1 MLFPCT
7 ACDVGDPARCG
18 KTNCPVLAKY
28 SGRTI
33 KIEGKEEFQGT
44 TPNVF
49 VGRYGYPHIRAG
61 ILSTEQYEQHDA
73 PRQWAA
79 QNYNI
84 PKIISLRQEMVNSTF
99 HINVKSFQQRFLE
112 MSQEIGMAVKPVDIE
127 VKLNK
132 KPVYRINYQQEAA
145 PHGPTLTLEKAQFLE
160 NPKIPRPIEY
170 VVSDTDLRATEA
182 IGNLHEKGFDEHQLT
197 KLLSIGT
204 LGVKIERKLV
214 PTRWSITAV
223 DDILGKQMIENLQD
237 YPEMSYQAYYG
248 GYLGNYYLLL
258 FFPGPWSYE
267 LFEMNANGNLHP
279 KIWTDYESIFGRKTY
294 ASNSVGGYY
303 ACRHGI
309 LEKLNQVKRKASV
322 LALRFTTPE
331 YTAPLGVWVCREAT
345 RKALSKQPL
354 LFSGKE
360 EMIQYAIRMLEHY
373 KIDPVLLRKSRL
385 LHEMNTQTRLD
396 AF

>member
-61 ILSTEQYEQHDA
+61 ILSTEQYDHHDE
-73 PRQWAA
+73 PRLWSGE
-79 QNYNI
+79 NYGI
-84 PKIISLRQEMVNSTF
+84 PKIISLRQEMVNSAF
-99 HINVKSFQQRFLE
+99 QVHVKSFQQRFLE

-127 VKLNK
+127 VKLSK
-132 KPVYRINYQQEAA
+132 KPVYQINYQQEAA
-145 PHGPTLTLEKAQFLE
+145 PHGPTLKLEKAQFLE
-160 NPKIPRPIEY
+160 NPKIPRPIDY
-170 VVSDTDLRATEA
+170 VVSDTDLKVTDA
-182 IGNLHEKGFDEHQLT
+182 IGNLHQKGYDEQQLT
-197 KLLSIGT
+197 KLLSVGT

-237 YPEMSYQAYYG
+237 YPEVNYQAYYG
-248 GYLGNYYLLL
+248 GYLGNYYLILL
-258 FFPGPWSYE
+258 FPYPWSYE
-267 LFEMNANGNLHP
+267 LIEMSADGNPHP
-279 KIWTDYESIFGRKTY
+279 QIWTDYESVYRRKTY
-294 ASNSVGGYY
+294 ASSSVGGYY
-303 ACRHGI
+303 ACRHGV
-309 LEKLNQVKRKASV
+309 LEKLHQIRRKAAV

-331 YTAPLGVWVCREAT
+331 YSAPLGVWVCREAT
-345 RKALSKQPL
+345 RKVLSKPPL
-354 LFSGKE
+354 MFSGKE
-360 EMIQYAIRMLEHY
+360 EVIQYATRICQQY
-373 KIDPVLLRKSRL
+373 KINPIILKQSKLLR
-385 LHEMNTQTRLD
+385 EQNTQQRLD